1 MYSFFFFKQK
11 TAYEM
16 RISDW
21 SSDVCSSDLELIFK
35 AEAVEEIAQHGV
47 VVMGKALELA
57 ERVGHLRQR
66 LAEMLGH
73 HLLIGHIVRHLP
85 QPVHIVGKGDEAGGS
100 FGQYLL
106 GAAYPV
112 GADRKRVGWGTSVS
126 VGVDIGG
133 RR

>member
-1 MYSFFFFKQK
+1 MLILCKQK
-11 TAYEM
+11 TAYDR

-21 SSDVCSSDLELIFK
+21 SSYVCSSDLIFK

-57 ERVGHLRQR
+57 ARVGHLRQR

-85 QPVHIVGKGDEAGGS
+85 QPVHIVERKGVVEGKN
-100 FGQYLL
+100 
-106 GAAYPV
+106 
-112 GADRKRVGWGTSVS
+112 VS
-126 VGVDIGG
+126 VRVNFGGG
-133 RR
+133 RVTNTKKQNVHP

>member
-1 MYSFFFFKQK
+1 MLILCKQK
-11 TAYEM
+11 TAYDR

-21 SSDVCSSDLELIFK
+21 SSYVCSSDLIFK

-47 VVMGKALELA
+47 VVIGKALELA

-85 QPVHIVGKGDEAGGS
+85 QPVHIVGKGDEAGGRV
-100 FGQYLL
+100 GQYLI
-106 GAAYPV
+106 
-112 GADRKRVGWGTSVS
+112 DRKSTRLNSS
-126 VGVDIGG
+126 H
-133 RR
+133 